1 MLKFLIKNEFYIM
14 IIQGILMTIP
24 TLLIIYY
31 YMQIQQT
38 KNDKVKNAAAYKNFS
53 NSGIA
58 LFVVGLFIVLY
69 HLVMINIAVDSL

>member
-1 MLKFLIKNEFYIM
+1 MLKFLVKNEFYIM
-14 IIQGILMTIP
+14 IVQGILMTIP

-53 NSGIA
+53 NSGIT